1 MIKCEINEPP
11 ITILLDSK
19 SDAQVFCRNFCLYF
33 QELLTKEEG
42 KNENRSKLIQKTL
55 KRQTKLN
62 EEFMKSL
69 MNDETTNEMYNTW
82 LNSKRSSN
90 LEKLHFIIGHGII
103 RKELR

>member
-1 MIKCEINEPP
+1 MKDNYQNTNNPN
-11 ITILLDSK
+11 K
-19 SDAQVFCRNFCLYF
+19 M
-33 QELLTKEEG
+33 
-42 KNENRSKLIQKTL
+42 IQKTL

-69 MNDETTNEMYNTW
+69 LNDEVTNEMYSTW
-82 LNSKRSSN
+82 LNSRRSTN

>member
-1 MIKCEINEPP
+1 MQDLIIKDTSNYE
-11 ITILLDSK
+11 K
-19 SDAQVFCRNFCLYF
+19 SN
-33 QELLTKEEG
+33 KM
-42 KNENRSKLIQKTL
+42 IQKTL

-69 MNDETTNEMYNTW
+69 LNDEVTNEMYSTW
-82 LNSKRSSN
+82 LNSRRTSN